1 MLSKIK
7 NFKNRFSLL
16 FVKKE
21 ERKYFLW
28 KNNLKTRLLTSIFLT
43 VWEISASFFFRFL
56 FF

>member
-28 KNNLKTRLLTSIFLT
+28 KNNLKTRLLASIFLT
-43 VWEISASFFFRFL
+43 VWEISAL
-56 FF
+56 FFLKIFYF